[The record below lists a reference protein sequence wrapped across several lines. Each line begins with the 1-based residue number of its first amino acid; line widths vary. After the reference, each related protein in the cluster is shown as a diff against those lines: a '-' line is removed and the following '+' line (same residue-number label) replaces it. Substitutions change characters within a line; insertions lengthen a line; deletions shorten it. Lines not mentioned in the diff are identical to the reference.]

1 MPGKEKI
8 FAIIYFH
15 SNLVKENELARSYS
29 QATRYLIETD
39 PILNKIILMRNAD
52 DPKVKS
58 YIANNSEGIN
68 GKAPGFLVKYMN
80 DDMLKVFSP
89 EGCPKVLFYDIG
101 FANEI
106 FKKAYYIY
114 TYLENQKLV
123 PYIGNKIIPKIKVSI
138 PPLETVDFADI
149 CYSLRHPAVNI
160 SKEFE
165 NSSSDDSSEDDSD

>member
-15 SNLVKENELARSYS
+15 TNLVKENELARSYS

-39 PILNKIILMRNAD
+39 PILNKIILFRNAD
-52 DPKVKS
+52 DAKTKA
-58 YIANNSEGIN
+58 YLANNSEGIK

-80 DDMLKVFSP
+80 DDMLKIFSP

-106 FKKAYYIY
+106 FKKAYYTY
-114 TYLENQKLV
+114 TYLEKQKMV
-123 PYIGNKIIPKIKVSI
+123 PYIGNKIIPSIKVSI

-149 CYSLRHPAVNI
+149 CYSLRHPAVVI

-165 NSSSDDSSEDDSD
+165 SDTSDSDSDSD